1 MPCINRIRV
10 NNVKYNFGTQ
20 QYDDFSMRMYGKN
33 TLYDLANG
41 GGKSVLMLL
50 LLQNLIPNC
59 TLDDKQ
65 PIEKLFRN
73 GGGNTTIHSLIEWKL
88 DDADIK
94 DGYRYMTTGFCARK
108 AKESDEGASQD
119 GQTAAIEY
127 FNYCIFYRDYN
138 KNDIINLPLSNGNE
152 RITYSGL
159 KSYIKELGHKD
170 MSLEVRLFERK
181 GEYQRFISEYG
192 LHESHWEII
201 RGINKTEGH
210 VRTYFETNYKTT
222 RKVVEDLLIEEII
235 EKAFL
240 TRTGRDGDESTMA
253 ETLLDIKDKLNVLA
267 QKKRDIANFDH
278 QIELINVLQAKV
290 NSCINQYEA
299 HEDITRQLADIYVTG
314 KELTSRENEHLE
326 ELLVAKQTAFEQ
338 KESQKKRLENLK
350 ITRDGFRLQELRD
363 KSEQLNANL
372 AENERQVSALKQDM
386 NMKESINDYLGY
398 LEDRK
403 QLSENQKIIDHIL
416 QNTGAD
422 REKMTVYAY
431 NRKLRDDA
439 RLKELLL
446 AKEEV
451 EQSHEYAVKEAD
463 YCMKCIKEGE
473 IDLAVS
479 GDNRKAASDK
489 LQSLNNKISELTSQV
504 ALLVVSDAANVIE
517 ASEEKAAEFEASL
530 QALAESI
537 REDQEQVFEDR
548 YRLSLAENS
557 LETLEKEY
565 ETSHLDAEE
574 YRQAAKKL
582 ESIMAVYSVE
592 KAEEIIDAINARI
605 TGTLTET
612 VIRKQEIDRQL
623 ARRKYLES
631 GRLFGPSAGASAV
644 IDYIV
649 TRHGHMAM
657 HGADYLAALK
667 PEQRTEILK
676 KNRALPYGVV
686 VKNFADI
693 AEDINLDSIQTDNE
707 MVLIYDM
714 DDLSEKAVTINENAV
729 MVCRK
734 GEYFTDDEILKSLK
748 EELTIQIRGLE
759 DEISMIDEKLATYRE
774 DLAFVSH
781 LADERHLDAADI
793 ERKLNQDLLNKKD
806 EIRELQD
813 RIAERTSRIAHQKED
828 EASVKE
834 KLHELEEDKSILL
847 RIKELSD
854 LAVEEEARY
863 TENVQKEQRITGQ
876 IEELKRDAVRWN
888 TTVSETEARMLAI
901 ANSIQDIQDKWQ
913 NYFKPYYL
921 EDGKVDVS
929 LDPKQKIQ
937 VALGQETEDVSRRD
951 IEILTIS
958 DEVLETEFM
967 AMYAVA
973 NKNAPDVEDKKKL
986 VQALSQS
993 MDRILHT
1000 IEKRGVKLSDLEA
1013 QTQLFTTSEQQL
1025 QALSDELMRLE
1036 LVSASMAEELKNVS
1050 KASGRLEGNIEYAV
1064 ASLKKTYGE
1073 DAYAEEQ
1080 ISLSEAEQA
1089 IAQGDQILA
1098 ELEQSYKK
1106 TAEEYET
1113 CNKEQGYMI
1122 ELYKDVKRIV
1132 DTNDINVEN
1141 GKLLEAGKEEL
1152 RQAFET
1158 SLLRYDRSR
1167 KNLEKTRNELMRF
1180 KGQTAE
1186 ALSEMGVF
1194 EMAETIRRDVIIPEN
1209 YYDAKALLES
1219 LLQIISYIDLEKERV
1234 EKGIEDMVA
1243 IKENFCSQCLQRC
1256 MDVKTELEKLPK
1268 LSKITVG
1275 EEVIRMVDLTIP
1287 YVKEEFLAQRMS
1299 DYIDDIVKGVDAY
1312 EDERKRVRYIRDC
1325 LALKRLFGV
1334 MVTDMNAIKL
1344 KLYKRE
1350 RIKEQSRYL
1359 RYEEAVGS
1367 TGQSQGIYIQFLVA
1381 IINYIAGMYSYGAEG
1396 EISTKTIFIDN
1407 PFGAAKDVYIWEPI
1421 FAMLAANHVQ
1431 LIVPARGAT
1440 PAITGKFDVNYVLG
1454 QQMVGNRQQTVVVD
1468 YTSKTSQEELEYQD
1482 ITYQQA
1488 TFDFI

>member
-1 MPCINRIRV
+1 
-10 NNVKYNFGTQ
+10 
-20 QYDDFSMRMYGKN
+20 
-33 TLYDLANG
+33 
-41 GGKSVLMLL
+41 
-50 LLQNLIPNC
+50 
-59 TLDDKQ
+59 
-65 PIEKLFRN
+65 
-73 GGGNTTIHSLIEWKL
+73 
-88 DDADIK
+88 
-94 DGYRYMTTGFCARK
+94 
-108 AKESDEGASQD
+108 
-119 GQTAAIEY
+119 
-127 FNYCIFYRDYN
+127 
-138 KNDIINLPLSNGNE
+138 
-152 RITYSGL
+152 
-159 KSYIKELGHKD
+159 

-372 AENERQVSALKQDM
+372 AENERQVLALKQDM

-451 EQSHEYAVKEAD
+451 EQSHEHAVKEAD

-473 IDLAVS
+473 IELAVS

-612 VIRKQEIDRQL
+612 ITRKQEIDRL
-623 ARRKYLES
+623 LERRKYLES

-667 PEQRTEILK
+667 SEQRSEILK

-714 DDLSEKAVTINENAV
+714 DDLSEKAVTLNENAV

-759 DEISMIDEKLATYRE
+759 DEISLIDEKLATYRE

-806 EIRELQD
+806 EVRELQD
-813 RIAERTSRIAHQKED
+813 RITERTSRITQQKED

-854 LAVEEEARY
+854 LAVEEESRY

-876 IEELKRDAVRWN
+876 IEKLKRDAVRWN

-913 NYFKPYYL
+913 NYFKPYYP

-937 VALGQETEDVSRRD
+937 WHLDRKRKMYPDGISRSLR
-951 IEILTIS
+951 S
-958 DEVLETEFM
+958 
-967 AMYAVA
+967 
-973 NKNAPDVEDKKKL
+973 
-986 VQALSQS
+986 
-993 MDRILHT
+993 
-1000 IEKRGVKLSDLEA
+1000 
-1013 QTQLFTTSEQQL
+1013 
-1025 QALSDELMRLE
+1025 LM
-1036 LVSASMAEELKNVS
+1036 K
-1050 KASGRLEGNIEYAV
+1050 
-1064 ASLKKTYGE
+1064 
-1073 DAYAEEQ
+1073 
-1080 ISLSEAEQA
+1080 
-1089 IAQGDQILA
+1089 
-1098 ELEQSYKK
+1098 
-1106 TAEEYET
+1106 
-1113 CNKEQGYMI
+1113 CW
-1122 ELYKDVKRIV
+1122 
-1132 DTNDINVEN
+1132 
-1141 GKLLEAGKEEL
+1141 
-1152 RQAFET
+1152 RQ
-1158 SLLRYDRSR
+1158 
-1167 KNLEKTRNELMRF
+1167 NLW
-1180 KGQTAE
+1180 
-1186 ALSEMGVF
+1186 
-1194 EMAETIRRDVIIPEN
+1194 
-1209 YYDAKALLES
+1209 
-1219 LLQIISYIDLEKERV
+1219 
-1234 EKGIEDMVA
+1234 
-1243 IKENFCSQCLQRC
+1243 RC
-1256 MDVKTELEKLPK
+1256 M
-1268 LSKITVG
+1268 
-1275 EEVIRMVDLTIP
+1275 
-1287 YVKEEFLAQRMS
+1287 Q
-1299 DYIDDIVKGVDAY
+1299 
-1312 EDERKRVRYIRDC
+1312 
-1325 LALKRLFGV
+1325 
-1334 MVTDMNAIKL
+1334 
-1344 KLYKRE
+1344 
-1350 RIKEQSRYL
+1350 
-1359 RYEEAVGS
+1359 
-1367 TGQSQGIYIQFLVA
+1367 
-1381 IINYIAGMYSYGAEG
+1381 
-1396 EISTKTIFIDN
+1396 
-1407 PFGAAKDVYIWEPI
+1407 
-1421 FAMLAANHVQ
+1421 
-1431 LIVPARGAT
+1431 
-1440 PAITGKFDVNYVLG
+1440 
-1454 QQMVGNRQQTVVVD
+1454 
-1468 YTSKTSQEELEYQD
+1468 
-1482 ITYQQA
+1482 
-1488 TFDFI
+1488 